1 MDFRLIKFP
10 QTKISDR
17 VTERLRSLPEY
28 TPHAEAFA
36 DHMVTRI
43 RPAITWFYERRRRL
57 ATGTVL
63 ALTAWLFIHIV
74 FGANGMVIYRQK
86 RTEYTNLEK
95 EVNGLQKENQDYEK
109 QIKALK
115 SDPEMIEKEAREQL
129 HYTRPGEVV
138 YVAPTQS
145 QSEATNVR
153 SAQK

>member
-10 QTKISDR
+10 QTNIPDR
-17 VTERLRSLPEY
+17 VAERLRSLPEY
-28 TPHAEAFA
+28 TPQAEAFA
-36 DHMVTRI
+36 EGMINRL
-43 RPAITWFYERRRRL
+43 RPLIARFYVSRRRL
-57 ATGTVL
+57 ATGAVL
-63 ALTAWLFIHIV
+63 ALTAWLFVHIV

-86 RTEYTNLEK
+86 RAEFNNLEK
-95 EVNGLQKENQDYEK
+95 TVSKLQKENRDYAE

-138 YVAPTQS
+138 YVTPPPTP
-145 QSEATNVR
+145 ANGTNVR